1 MTDTATTTAPE
12 WAPNLDPRNADY
24 PVSAI
29 VAPGQRRSVMWE
41 LPVLDQGAD
50 GACVGYAIASA
61 AGDPQSAEKVYAIA
75 KTLDQWP
82 GENYSGTSVTAGA
95 QAGKALGI
103 IESYRW
109 AFSVGEILDALAV
122 GPVALGLY
130 WTPGMFKPSPV
141 GYYGHVMVP
150 DAPKHQSLGHCAVAV
165 GYDPERNAVRIQ
177 SSWGTRWADGGRA
190 WLRVPD
196 LEVLMGRTGEAC
208 LVVPA

>member
-1 MTDTATTTAPE
+1 MTETATTTAPE
-12 WAPNLDPRNADY
+12 WAPNLDPRSLDY

-29 VAPGQRRSVMWE
+29 VAPGQRRRVMWD

-82 GENYSGTSVTAGA
+82 GEAYSGTSVTAGA

-109 AFSVGEILDALAV
+109 AYDVPTILDALAV

-130 WTPGMFKPSPV
+130 WTPGMFKPAGGIMRV
-141 GYYGHVMVP
+141 

-165 GYDPERNAVRIQ
+165 GYDPEQDAIRMQ
-177 SSWGTRWADGGRA
+177 SSWGTRWADAGRA
-190 WLRVPD
+190 WLP
-196 LEVLMGRTGEAC
+196 LGALATLMGRTGEAC